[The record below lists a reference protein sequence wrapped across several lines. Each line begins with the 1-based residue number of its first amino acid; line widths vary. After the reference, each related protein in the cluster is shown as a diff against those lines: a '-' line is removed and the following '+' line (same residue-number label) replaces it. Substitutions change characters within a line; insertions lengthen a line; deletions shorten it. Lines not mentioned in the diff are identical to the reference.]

1 MAIIIILILLV
12 IICLLISELVKQ
24 GEYVSI
30 LEDELTDAT
39 DEIHKL
45 QGQNQEKSS
54 ELANAKELIESQDSE
69 LERLVVE
76 LYNIKQKKK

>member
-45 QGQNQEKSS
+45 RRQLG
-54 ELANAKELIESQDSE
+54 D
-69 LERLVVE
+69 RG
-76 LYNIKQKKK
+76 

>member
-1 MAIIIILILLV
+1 MIAFLIIFLLIV
-12 IICLLISELVKQ
+12 IICMLISELVKQ

-45 QGQNQEKSS
+45 RRQLG
-54 ELANAKELIESQDSE
+54 D
-69 LERLVVE
+69 RG
-76 LYNIKQKKK
+76 